1 MGDFTL
7 AARPTAQDCVQRM
20 SSKLR
25 DSTAAWRKVFLERR
39 TKHKIYISEGV
50 YWDGGRR
57 VSGVSLSQGLG
68 LSCITYYSDDI
79 FVLKARGCERLRGR
93 NPGINNF
100 LRALRSAVA
109 WFGARSV

>member
-1 MGDFTL
+1 MRGSIL
-7 AARPTAQDCVQRM
+7 AAGPTAQDYVQWILTEP
-20 SSKLR
+20 S
-25 DSTAAWRKVFLERR
+25 DSTAAWRKVLLEGR

-79 FVLKARGCERLRGR
+79 CTSSTWL
-93 NPGINNF
+93 
-100 LRALRSAVA
+100 
-109 WFGARSV
+109 